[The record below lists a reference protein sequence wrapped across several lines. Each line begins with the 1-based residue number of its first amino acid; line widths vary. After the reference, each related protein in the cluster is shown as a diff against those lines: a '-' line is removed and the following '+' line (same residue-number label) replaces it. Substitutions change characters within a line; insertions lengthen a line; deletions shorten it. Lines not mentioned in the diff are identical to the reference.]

1 MTFSLVGK
9 CARTGMFGAAVTTS
23 NIGVG
28 SCCPYARAGGAVL
41 TQHGTDPTLGPKG
54 LDFLSEGKSAEET
67 VTAC

>member
-28 SCCPYARAGGAVL
+28 SRCPYARAGVGAVL
-41 TQHGTDPTLGPKG
+41 TQHRTDPTLGPKG
-54 LDFLSEGKSAEET
+54 LDFLSEGNQQKKR
-67 VTAC
+67 